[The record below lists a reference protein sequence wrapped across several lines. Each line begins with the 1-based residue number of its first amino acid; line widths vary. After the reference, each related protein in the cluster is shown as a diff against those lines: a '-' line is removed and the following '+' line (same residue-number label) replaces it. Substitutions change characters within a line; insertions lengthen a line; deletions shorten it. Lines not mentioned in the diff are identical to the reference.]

1 MLRERIQQSN
11 VGNTVDIE
19 EDTEKKRERD
29 RGKKGTG
36 DEKIKK
42 KRQQPQYVVEQMTR
56 FFLIVYLA
64 RKNPREISSI
74 D

>member
-19 EDTEKKRERD
+19 EDTEKKRERQ
-29 RGKKGTG
+29 GKKGTD

-42 KRQQPQYVVEQMTR
+42 ERQQPQYVVEQMTR